1 MKDLIKKII
10 LLIIIILFLQ
20 LILFIFK
27 TKHNVNYIVVNNKEK
42 IKINETYKNNNYL
55 FDIEYKNKN
64 INFSYD
70 NKFYKAKKVIKDILV
85 YEKDDL
91 VCIYPILKN
100 NKFYNIICSKDNNI
114 YHYNYF
120 KDELTDFTA
129 YLQEKGY
136 FNSSWINNDVK
147 KNMGNVISYY
157 ENINKDTYIYVW
169 KYNGFYTFNNKKQQ
183 MLDIF
188 KNDTYVNNL
197 GVKVGKYYV
206 LPDYDEKYKFS
217 KFYIINMT
225 SNRIKTLKLDKKITN
240 DYYNNGVIDN
250 KLYLFDVDNLIQYK
264 LNPKKNKI
272 EKISNTEALFYDN
285 DKFIKRNLYDFKE
298 NKLIFNEKQEDVSF
312 DYKKLFVN
320 DNHYYYLDKNNNM
333 IYYNKFFDNKMILF
347 NIKDIS
353 NIKLVNNYL
362 YFISEDTLYSFN
374 IDEGIKMLIKYSEF
388 YYNPTNRYEIYTK

>member
-64 INFSYD
+64 ITFSYD

-136 FNSSWINNDVK
+136 FNSSWINNEVK

-206 LPDYDEKYKFS
+206 LPNYDEKYKFS

-240 DYYNNGVIDN
+240 DYYTRVYFYGV
-250 KLYLFDVDNLIQYK
+250 
-264 LNPKKNKI
+264 
-272 EKISNTEALFYDN
+272 T
-285 DKFIKRNLYDFKE
+285 
-298 NKLIFNEKQEDVSF
+298 
-312 DYKKLFVN
+312 
-320 DNHYYYLDKNNNM
+320 
-333 IYYNKFFDNKMILF
+333 
-347 NIKDIS
+347 
-353 NIKLVNNYL
+353 
-362 YFISEDTLYSFN
+362 
-374 IDEGIKMLIKYSEF
+374 
-388 YYNPTNRYEIYTK
+388 